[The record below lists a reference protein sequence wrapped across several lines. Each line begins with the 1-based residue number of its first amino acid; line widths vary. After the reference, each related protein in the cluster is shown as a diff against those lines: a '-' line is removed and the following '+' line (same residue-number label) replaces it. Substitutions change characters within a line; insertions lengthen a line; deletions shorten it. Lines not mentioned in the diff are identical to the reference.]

1 MDSFVPLSLR
11 ACSATAPSFCQLHRS
26 IDSTNHYDEHTSS
39 CLYTQIVH
47 KPIHVF
53 FLSFPI
59 LKNSAFITFNKSSKI
74 VSESV
79 ISCTISWSP
88 LSQKQISIF
97 FLPLAPFFFFEV
109 CLSRDRSS
117 YTILVS
123 LSFKCFILSLVLTNA
138 FNTCSCFVTCF
149 DNASNFHLSFV
160 NLFYSLWESI

>member
-1 MDSFVPLSLR
+1 M
-11 ACSATAPSFCQLHRS
+11 
-26 IDSTNHYDEHTSS
+26 TNT
-39 CLYTQIVH
+39 LLLVFYTQIVH

-59 LKNSAFITFNKSSKI
+59 LKTRAFITFNKSSKI

-88 LSQKQISIF
+88 LSQKADIYL
-97 FLPLAPFFFFEV
+97 FLASSAFLLFEV

-149 DNASNFHLSFV
+149 DNASNFPFVLCKSVLQSLGIHLKLCYHFIV
-160 NLFYSLWESI
+160 LNYLQLWKT

>member
-1 MDSFVPLSLR
+1 MSSS
-11 ACSATAPSFCQLHRS
+11 SASPFSKTR
-26 IDSTNHYDEHTSS
+26 
-39 CLYTQIVH
+39 
-47 KPIHVF
+47 
-53 FLSFPI
+53 
-59 LKNSAFITFNKSSKI
+59 AFITFNKSSKI

-149 DNASNFHLSFV
+149 DNASNFSFVLCKSIFTVSGNPSKAVLSF
-160 NLFYSLWESI
+160 L